1 MKVKRTPQEF
11 QVEEVVEI
19 SPGQKGEYALYRLS
33 KWGANTL
40 DVLRDVARR
49 MGLPFSS
56 IGYGGLKDRHAL
68 SHQYITVRGG
78 RAQDLRGKNYRLHYL
93 GPSEVPMGREKVLG
107 NRFSILVRDLDLGPE
122 EVQQEVELV
131 RLYGLPNYFDEQRFG
146 SARHGQGF
154 VAKELI
160 LGHYERALRLLLAVP
175 SRWDEAAVKRFRRCV
190 AESWGDWAK
199 GIDLAPTPWER
210 RLLEFLRGKR
220 PSKGTLKK
228 AFSLLDREQMT
239 LLLMAYQSFLWNE
252 TVKGILKRLG
262 VETFVV
268 PHLVGEHFFWRRLEE
283 GALRE
288 LEGLEVPLPS
298 PRLRG
303 QGLWREVLE
312 EVLER
317 EGIGTLANFRTKVK
331 GGVFKAHR
339 RRVPLRPEGLQVQV
353 ASDELHPGR
362 QKVFLRFFL
371 PPGSYATLLIKRLFG
386 AGRRRGDE

>member
-49 MGLPFSS
+49 MGVPFSS

-68 SHQYITVRGG
+68 SHQYITVLRG
-78 RAQDLRGKNYRLHYL
+78 RTQDLRGKNYRLHYL

-190 AESWGDWAK
+190 AESWGIGPRASTW
-199 GIDLAPTPWER
+199 
-210 RLLEFLRGKR
+210 R
-220 PSKGTLKK
+220 P
-228 AFSLLDREQMT
+228 R
-239 LLLMAYQSFLWNE
+239 
-252 TVKGILKRLG
+252 
-262 VETFVV
+262 
-268 PHLVGEHFFWRRLEE
+268 
-283 GALRE
+283 
-288 LEGLEVPLPS
+288 
-298 PRLRG
+298 
-303 QGLWREVLE
+303 
-312 EVLER
+312 
-317 EGIGTLANFRTKVK
+317 
-331 GGVFKAHR
+331 
-339 RRVPLRPEGLQVQV
+339 
-353 ASDELHPGR
+353 
-362 QKVFLRFFL
+362 
-371 PPGSYATLLIKRLFG
+371 PGSG
-386 AGRRRGDE
+386 GSWNS

>member
-1 MKVKRTPQEF
+1 M
-11 QVEEVVEI
+11 
-19 SPGQKGEYALYRLS
+19 
-33 KWGANTL
+33 
-40 DVLRDVARR
+40 
-49 MGLPFSS
+49 
-56 IGYGGLKDRHAL
+56 
-68 SHQYITVRGG
+68 
-78 RAQDLRGKNYRLHYL
+78 
-93 GPSEVPMGREKVLG
+93 
-107 NRFSILVRDLDLGPE
+107 
-122 EVQQEVELV
+122 
-131 RLYGLPNYFDEQRFG
+131 
-146 SARHGQGF
+146 
-154 VAKELI
+154 
-160 LGHYERALRLLLAVP
+160 
-175 SRWDEAAVKRFRRCV
+175 
-190 AESWGDWAK
+190 
-199 GIDLAPTPWER
+199 
-210 RLLEFLRGKR
+210 
-220 PSKGTLKK
+220 KK
-228 AFSLLDREQMT
+228 AFSLLDREQMA

-252 TVKGILKRLG
+252 TVKGILKRFG
-262 VETFVV
+262 VETFAV
-268 PHLVGEHFFWRRLEE
+268 PHLVGEHLFWRRLEE

-339 RRVPLRPEGLQVQV
+339 RRVLLRPEGLQVQV